1 MATPEEKMREEAF
14 TAVEAGDRN
23 RARDLFTRLLK
34 INQSNPE
41 YWLWMSALVDTNKER
56 IFCLTEV
63 LRRDPENAS
72 ARRGLVV
79 LGQIPPSENP
89 VVPMKVQKRNWQTA
103 ATNEPDAKA
112 MRQKTIMTVGI
123 TVGVVALL
131 VGAAFGLTKLL
142 GKEKPTPIYDFAAFL
157 PTVPSPTMLA
167 TPSAVVRSPT
177 PTFIGVTPLWM
188 QLEATYTPTPLYV
201 NTPHAASEAYKIGL
215 RALDRKDY
223 GAFYEYMIQAA
234 TAQPGSVDIVYYMAE
249 ARRLAGDYDEAIDL
263 YTDAIRMDARF
274 APSYVGRSRA
284 RLALDETDMK
294 QARAD
299 LTEAISIDPFLP
311 DAYLD
316 SINFALAD
324 GEFAVAEQLLEKAAG
339 MLPDSPLIPMYRA
352 QVYLAEEKTAEAQVE
367 AQRALDLDMTLL
379 PAYRLLG
386 TAMQAN
392 GQVAE
397 SLEPLETYIL
407 YEANDSE
414 ALTLLINAYEAT
426 NQTEKALT
434 VLGTVLEKDKINWQA
449 FLRRADLYMTLQKPP
464 EALADYKQAFRINP
478 FSYRASMGIGL
489 AYVANNQPRD
499 AYMQFERTRGMADS
513 DEEKAELLYWLARM
527 LEEINEPVAASNHWK
542 QLLELPAEAFDP
554 EWATYAKGRV
564 AVLATATNTS
574 IPPTVTRTPRPTATI
589 TQTFTPSSTR
599 FPTRTLASTSTRAPS
614 RTPTPAR
621 TRTP

>member
-14 TAVEAGDRN
+14 AAVEAGDRN

-34 INQSNPE
+34 VNQSNPE
-41 YWLWMSALVDTNKER
+41 YWLWMSAMVDTNKER

-89 VVPMKVQKRNWQTA
+89 VVPAKVQKRNWQTA
-103 ATNEPDAKA
+103 STNEPDAKA
-112 MRQKTIMTVGI
+112 MRQKTIMTIGI

-131 VGAAFGLTKLL
+131 AGAAFGLTKLL
-142 GKEKPTPIYDFAAFL
+142 GQQKPTQTYDFAAFL
-157 PTVPSPTMLA
+157 PTVPTPTMLA

-223 GAFYEYMIQAA
+223 SGFYEYMIQAA
-234 TAQPGSVDIVYYMAE
+234 TSQPGSVDIVYYMAE

-284 RLALDETDMK
+284 RLALDEKDIK

-316 SINFALAD
+316 SITFALAD
-324 GEFAVAEQLLEKAAG
+324 EDYIKAEELLEKAAG
-339 MLPDSPLIPMYRA
+339 LLPDSPLIPMYRA
-352 QVYLAEEKTAEAQVE
+352 QIYLTEDKTVEAQAE

-386 TAMQAN
+386 AAMQAN
-392 GQVAE
+392 GQMAE

-407 YEANDSE
+407 YEEDDSE
-414 ALTLLINAYEAT
+414 ALNLLINAYEAT
-426 NQTEKALT
+426 NQTDKALT
-434 VLGTVLEKDKINWQA
+434 VLSTVLEKDKINWQA
-449 FLRRADLYMTLQKPP
+449 FLRRADLYMTLNKPP

-499 AYMQFERTRGMADS
+499 AYMQFERTRGMAD
-513 DEEKAELLYWLARM
+513 DNEEKAQLLYWLART
-527 LEEINEPVAASNHWK
+527 LEEIDEPVAASNHWK
-542 QLLELPAEAFDP
+542 QLLELPAEAVDP
-554 EWATYAKGRV
+554 EWAAYAKQRI
-564 AVLATATNTS
+564 AVLATATNTP
-574 IPPTVTRTPRPTATI
+574 IPPTVTRTPRPTSTI

-599 FPTRTLASTSTRAPS
+599 FPTRTLVPTSTRAPT
-614 RTPTPAR
+614 RTPTP